1 MSRSDEHPT
10 CCLCIP
16 IRLGV
21 FLNAAFTIITSTLLI
36 LSKRHTEH
44 YMRLINGGYVLESKV
59 IIGFLELTGAL
70 WGIIGMIGTWQQRA
84 VYVRIYNYFQMV
96 RVVSWSFMFYIDI
109 PVLMK
114 CEMWQTD
121 INQALKEQGWNPTM
135 YEIAL
140 GGNCV
145 KERTLFFILS
155 FSAFFFFI
163 YLTYINTKL
172 QEMLQNE
179 PKYLLRIPK
188 DLPMGAF
195 YTQSLGE
202 RSALLTEEKRN
213 QMVGPPIRTGF
224 EPGRQ
229 PPPNVSHPGAGQG
242 PIVGNPMLMGDHG
255 RHNQGANM
263 WPIQ

>member
-1 MSRSDEHPT
+1 
-10 CCLCIP
+10 
-16 IRLGV
+16 
-21 FLNAAFTIITSTLLI
+21 
-36 LSKRHTEH
+36 
-44 YMRLINGGYVLESKV
+44 
-59 IIGFLELTGAL
+59 
-70 WGIIGMIGTWQQRA
+70 
-84 VYVRIYNYFQMV
+84 
-96 RVVSWSFMFYIDI
+96 
-109 PVLMK
+109 MK

-202 RSALLTEEKRN
+202 RSALLTEEKKH
-213 QMVGPPIRTGF
+213 QLVGAPIRSGT
-224 EPGRQ
+224 EPGLGR
-229 PPPNVSHPGAGQG
+229 PSHPGAGHIMG
-242 PIVGNPMLMGDHG
+242 DHGIHKAPPINSATGHIAGDHG
-255 RHNQGANM
+255 RHKYD
-263 WPIQ
+263 